1 MESNKYYQV
10 QVAVLGNI
18 RTWRIKFYKK
28 DGSKVLALSGYPIEE
43 PDRQMVTNYLCDE
56 SQIFEYKEISAEQ
69 FLFNN

>member
-1 MESNKYYQV
+1 MEENKYYQV

-28 DGSKVLALSGYPIEE
+28 VGSKVLALSGYPIYN
-43 PDRQMVTNYLCDE
+43 PDRQMITNYFCDE
-56 SQIFEYKEISAEQ
+56 SQIVDYKEITEEQ